1 MRILSIDNLKENMQ
15 LARSIYSAKGNV
27 LLAKGTYLTDKFI
40 KKLKRFGVSTLYI
53 IDQRIGP
60 VEVDELVK
68 IQTKN
73 EATKITK
80 KLMTNITKGKALD
93 SEKICDIVDDIIDE
107 LISNPNI
114 IINLV
119 EMRVMN
125 DYHFSHNVGVCLL
138 SLVTGMA
145 LNYDDSK
152 LKLLG
157 TGAILHDIGKA
168 KIPLKILNKKG
179 KLTQFEYTE
188 IQKHPQ
194 IGYDILKEY
203 ADINWLSA
211 CIAWQHH
218 ERFDGSGYPLGI
230 KGFQIQELSRIV
242 ALADVYDAMS
252 TDRIYRKRFLPH
264 QVIEYIRDQGQII
277 FDPDLAA
284 IFLQNI
290 APFPIGSTV
299 LLENGEK
306 GVVINVSKDF
316 PTRPVVKVLF
326 DRNDKLL
333 AVPIEKDLKKELT
346 SFVVKVIDD
355 AEESHLD
362 NLSNIAGK
370 KHCKPK
376 AAVALSGIY
385 GS

>member
-1 MRILSIDNLKENMQ
+1 MKILSIDNLKENMQ

-27 LLAKGTYLTDKFI
+27 LLAEGTYLTDKYI
-40 KKLKRFGVSTLYI
+40 KKLERFGVSTLYI
-53 IDQRIGP
+53 TDQRIGQ

-68 IQTKN
+68 IQTRN

-80 KLMTNITKGKALD
+80 KLMTNISKGKALD
-93 SEKICDIVDDIIDE
+93 SEKIVKVVDDIIKE
-107 LISNPNI
+107 LIDNPNI

-138 SLVTGMA
+138 ALVTGMA
-145 LNYDDSK
+145 LNYNDSK

-168 KIPLKILNKKG
+168 KIPLEILNKKG
-179 KLTQFEYTE
+179 KLTKFEYSD

-194 IGYDILKEY
+194 IGYDILKEC

-211 CIAWQHH
+211 CVAWQHH
-218 ERFDGSGYPLGI
+218 ERSDGSGYPLGI
-230 KGFQIQELSRIV
+230 KGFQIQEFSRIV

-264 QVIEYIRDQGQII
+264 QVIEYIRDQGQLI
-277 FDPDLAA
+277 FDPDLTA

-299 LLENGEK
+299 VLENGER
-306 GVVINVSKDF
+306 GVVIDVTKDF
-316 PTRPVVKVLF
+316 PTRPVVKVLY
-326 DRNDKLL
+326 DRNDRLL
-333 AVPIEKDLKKELT
+333 AVPSEKDLKKELT
-346 SFVVKVIDD
+346 SFVIKVIDD
-355 AEESHLD
+355 NEESHVA
-362 NLSNIAGK
+362 NQGGITGK
-370 KHCKPK
+370 KHYKHK
-376 AAVALSGIY
+376 MIAL
-385 GS
+385 